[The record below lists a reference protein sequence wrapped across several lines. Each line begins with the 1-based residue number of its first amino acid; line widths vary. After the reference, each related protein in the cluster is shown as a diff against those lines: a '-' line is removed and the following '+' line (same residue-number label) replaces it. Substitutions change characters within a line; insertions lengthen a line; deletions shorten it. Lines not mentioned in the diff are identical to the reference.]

1 MGNVDVNELRGYF
14 IDKIDNKVLMD
25 IVEEFSVIKSI
36 VGFNDK
42 VENVI
47 KKYVDGLLKK
57 RELNKRIIE
66 INKQIHQLDKFCNDL
81 KNEKIIEFRKNGK
94 LESYLNL
101 LNDNEINKIIE
112 LGLIKGEEG
121 SEVKLRRFKEKRD
134 KIEL

>member
-47 KKYVDGLLKK
+47 KKYVDDLLKK

>member
-42 VENVI
+42 VENII

-66 INKQIHQLDKFCNDL
+66 INKQINQQYPSILYYQ
-81 KNEKIIEFRKNGK
+81 
-94 LESYLNL
+94 SYQ
-101 LNDNEINKIIE
+101 
-112 LGLIKGEEG
+112 
-121 SEVKLRRFKEKRD
+121 
-134 KIEL
+134 

>member
-66 INKQIHQLDKFCNDL
+66 INKQINQLDKFCNDL

-101 LNDNEINKIIE
+101 LNDNEINKLIE

-121 SEVKLRRFKEKRD
+121 SEIKLRRFKEKRD